1 MKTTKQKAP
10 KLDERNWKNKEGKG
24 TDDYAYLN
32 ADSFTSTEKVDHK
45 EMLNKIIEEKGEWF
59 CGQPFVNLYV
69 SNYGVPHPCSNTSL
83 TIRKHVSQ
91 TGLDKI
97 WDEYE
102 MSELRKEMADGGK
115 KKSDQILKTCTR
127 CIEWENNGHVST
139 REQSNKA
146 IKNVPVDQKEMERLV
161 NHVKQSDDGKYN
173 SVPNRINTIR
183 IKTWGNFCNLKCLM
197 CSPEDSSGVAQELM
211 DIGEMSEDDILI
223 RSEARAGVKMPWK
236 PPLITYKD
244 HYIDE
249 EEFLRTVEKTSR
261 IQLIGGE
268 TWLIKQNVQIL
279 EECIKRGWAKNITI
293 FCFSNNFGH
302 PNMQHIWDLLSQF
315 KHVIYKCSMELWGWK
330 NNYVRY
336 PSNWE
341 EVNEHIKLMN
351 TLPNA
356 SLGINPTMNPINAGY
371 AGDLVRGAMSLNAN
385 ISFMYLNRPK
395 WFTLKSLP
403 DDIIDHHLT
412 RLYSEP
418 KIIRD
423 QCQKVI
429 DLLEKVDFDEL
440 KYHEMIASIKR
451 RDKHRGDNILKYFP
465 EWTSHFKGDEY
476 YNV

>member
-161 NHVKQSDDGKYN
+161 NHVKQSDDGK
-173 SVPNRINTIR
+173 
-183 IKTWGNFCNLKCLM
+183 W
-197 CSPEDSSGVAQELM
+197 
-211 DIGEMSEDDILI
+211 
-223 RSEARAGVKMPWK
+223 
-236 PPLITYKD
+236 
-244 HYIDE
+244 
-249 EEFLRTVEKTSR
+249 
-261 IQLIGGE
+261 
-268 TWLIKQNVQIL
+268 
-279 EECIKRGWAKNITI
+279 
-293 FCFSNNFGH
+293 
-302 PNMQHIWDLLSQF
+302 
-315 KHVIYKCSMELWGWK
+315 
-330 NNYVRY
+330 
-336 PSNWE
+336 
-341 EVNEHIKLMN
+341 
-351 TLPNA
+351 
-356 SLGINPTMNPINAGY
+356 
-371 AGDLVRGAMSLNAN
+371 
-385 ISFMYLNRPK
+385 
-395 WFTLKSLP
+395 
-403 DDIIDHHLT
+403 
-412 RLYSEP
+412 
-418 KIIRD
+418 
-423 QCQKVI
+423 
-429 DLLEKVDFDEL
+429 
-440 KYHEMIASIKR
+440 R
-451 RDKHRGDNILKYFP
+451 RFRKK
-465 EWTSHFKGDEY
+465 
-476 YNV
+476 